1 MVVQLI
7 KPVLAPMLI
16 AQAKRLRRV
25 ALELPEPSGER
36 HGVARSPP
44 RPWPRNWPPHWRNES
59 GAMYAGI
66 CLRKR
71 A

>member
-16 AQAKRLRRV
+16 AQAKRLRRI

-36 HGVARSPP
+36 HGVARAPDAARGLPALSILI
-44 RPWPRNWPPHWRNES
+44 
-59 GAMYAGI
+59 AGDS
-66 CLRKR
+66 
-71 A
+71 